1 MPWTAGKGEVIR
13 TSCSLEPAAISGCG
27 RSPSYGAQ
35 KCKAPLR
42 LIALIKSEDIA
53 KKILTAMHLP
63 VDIPQLLPARPP
75 PQKAG
80 GGDNWLN

>member
-1 MPWTAGKGEVIR
+1 MPFPLRLSV
-13 TSCSLEPAAISGCG
+13 C
-27 RSPSYGAQ
+27 Q
-35 KCKAPLR
+35 KCKVPLR

-63 VDIPQLLPARPP
+63 VDIPRLRPARPP

-80 GGDNWLN
+80 GGDDWLN